1 MRLFKLHISLFL
13 ASLMLFL
20 TSFSLTH
27 LIIYKHEYK
36 LKSTSETTYT
46 KHTLNHYCSHFIY
59 NALSDISVEVFEF
72 KNLAN
77 YALKIPN
84 LKENKRAKTFKKSHY
99 GRDPPH
105 L

>member
-1 MRLFKLHISLFL
+1 MRLFKLHISQFL

-20 TSFSLTH
+20 TSSSLTH
-27 LIIYKHEYK
+27 LIIYKHEFK
-36 LKSTSETTYT
+36 PKTSTKISYT
-46 KHTLNHYCSHFIY
+46 ELGLNHYCSHFIY

-72 KNLAN
+72 QNLVA
-77 YALKIPN
+77 YALKKTN
-84 LKENKRAKTFKKSHY
+84 FKENKRAKTFKKSHY

>member
-13 ASLMLFL
+13 ASLMLLL
-20 TSFSLTH
+20 TSSSLTH
-27 LIIYKHEYK
+27 LIIYKHEFK
-36 LKSTSETTYT
+36 PNTSTKISYT
-46 KHTLNHYCSHFIY
+46 EQGLNHHCSHFIY

-84 LKENKRAKTFKKSHY
+84 LKENKRANTFKKSHY